1 MDAPLEEIEFLARS
15 TNRVEVLQLLATR
28 PHTRGELAATT
39 EASQATLGRILED
52 FSERSWVTREG
63 DTHVATATGALVAD
77 GIDEFVAVLET
88 EGKLRDVVAYLP
100 TDAFGFD
107 LRDLADA
114 TVTVPT
120 RTRPSAPLQRV
131 LDGMERATTVRAVS
145 HTLNEQSLT
154 TAHRRVTAGRQTFEA
169 VLSSSTLE
177 ALAADDE
184 LWTRVRAL
192 ADHDDAVIR
201 VARAAVPLSVTVV
214 DGTVYLLV
222 RDELG
227 ILRAAIHTDDST
239 VRDWAD
245 ETVSHYGEEAT
256 PLDPTTF
263 ETGSGGAS

>member
-52 FSERSWVTREG
+52 FSERSWVTQEG

-77 GIDEFVAVLET
+77 GIDELVAVLET
-88 EGKLRDVVAYLP
+88 EGKLRDVIAYLP

-154 TAHRRVTAGRQTFEA
+154 TAHRCVTAGQQTFEA

-177 ALAADDE
+177 ALAADDA

-201 VARAAVPLSVTVV
+201 VARTEVPLSVTVV
-214 DGTVYLLV
+214 DSTVYLLV
-222 RDELG
+222 RDEDG
-227 ILRAAIHTDDST
+227 ILRAAIHTDDPT

-245 ETVSHYGEEAT
+245 ETVSHYWEQAT

-263 ETGSGGAS
+263 EGGSTDVG